1 MSELKVTADH
11 LKRDAY
17 LYVRQST
24 LRQVAEH
31 GESTQRQYGLRN
43 RAIAA
48 GWPIERVHVID
59 RDLGKS
65 GSSTTARDGFQQ
77 LVSEVALGKAGI
89 VMGLEVSRLARN
101 SADWHRLIELCAL
114 TATLI
119 LDEDGIYDPAG
130 FNDRLLLG
138 LKGTMSE
145 AELHI
150 LKARM
155 RGGQLNKARRGEL
168 EMGPPVGLV
177 YRVDGTIGLDPDAQV
192 QSAIRLVFET
202 FERTGSAVQTVRFF
216 REQGLQFP
224 RRLRTG
230 ANKGDLLW
238 APPQHSRI
246 LQVLH
251 NPRYAGTF
259 VYGRTRTRHRPDGRI
274 SVVKVARADWQFVMP
289 GMHQGYIDWERFEAN
304 QRRLADNAGAFGG
317 ERLSGPAREGPALL
331 QGRVLCGLCGE
342 RMGVRYSREHGS
354 TVPTYVCQE
363 TAVRRAGKT
372 CQTVPGKIVDAAVAA
387 LMIEMMTPMTLAV
400 TLEVQRELQMRAHET
415 DTARRQHVERL
426 RYDAEL
432 ARRRYMKVDPDNRL
446 VADTLEAE
454 WNDKLRRH
462 ADAAEDYERRSKQ
475 QAEALTAEAR
485 RRILDL
491 AQQLPRIWQDPRVE
505 SRERKRIVRLL
516 IDDVTLIK
524 SEMITVHV
532 RLSGGAART
541 LMLERPLPI
550 AQIRKFKPE
559 LIAEVDRLLDLHCDR
574 EIAEILNQNGW
585 RTWEAKPFNLKK
597 IAWIRCAYKL
607 SSRHDRLRRRGMLT
621 TREVAAK
628 FGISETAV
636 HEWGRQGLI
645 KKCYTDS
652 LHRGLWEIPPGKTIR
667 RGCGG
672 RGARPA
678 QLTSITAPSR
688 E

>member
-1 MSELKVTADH
+1 MPELKVATDH
-11 LKRDAY
+11 LRRDAY

-31 GESTQRQYGLRN
+31 GESTQRQYALRD

-65 GSSTTARDGFQQ
+65 GSSAAARDGFQQ
-77 LVSEVALGKAGI
+77 LVSEVALGKAGV

-119 LDEDGIYDPAG
+119 LDEDGIYDPAS

-168 EMGPPVGLV
+168 EMCPPVGLV
-177 YRVDGTIGLDPDAQV
+177 YRNDRTIGRDPDVQV
-192 QSAIRLVFET
+192 QNAIRLVFET
-202 FERTGSAVQTVRFF
+202 FARTGSAVQTVRMF
-216 REQGLQFP
+216 REQGLLFP

-230 ANKGDLLW
+230 PNKGDLLW
-238 APPQHSRI
+238 ASPQHARI

-251 NPRYAGTF
+251 NPRYAGAF
-259 VYGRTRTRHRPDGRI
+259 VYGRTRTRHRPDGGS

-304 QRRLADNAGAFGG
+304 QRRLADNARAFGG
-317 ERLSGPAREGPALL
+317 ERRSGPVREGPALL

-342 RMGVRYSREHGS
+342 RMGVRYSQEHGG
-354 TVPTYVCQE
+354 TVPTYVCHE

-372 CQTVPGKIVDAAVAA
+372 CQTIPGKIIDAAIAD
-387 LMIEMMTPMTLAV
+387 LLIEMMTPMTLAV
-400 TLEVQRELQMRAHET
+400 TLEVQRELEARAAET
-415 DTARRQHVERL
+415 DTARRQHVERM
-426 RYDAEL
+426 RYEAEL

-462 ADAAEDYERRSKQ
+462 ADAAEEYERRSKQ
-475 QAEALTAEAR
+475 QAEALSAEAR

-491 AQQLPRIWQDPRVE
+491 AEQLPRIWQDPRVE
-505 SRERKRIVRLL
+505 ARERKRIVRLL

-524 SEMITVHV
+524 SQQIIAHV

-541 LMLERPLPI
+541 LVLERPQPI
-550 AQIRKFKPE
+550 AQIRKFKPD
-559 LIAEVDRLLDLHCDR
+559 LVAEVDRLLDLHCDR

-597 IAWIRCAYKL
+597 IAWIRGAYKL
-607 SSRHDRLRRRGMLT
+607 SSRHHRLRQHGMLT

-628 FGISETAV
+628 FGVSETAV

-645 KKCYTDS
+645 KKCYTDG
-652 LHRGLWEIPPGKTIR
+652 LNRGLWKIPAGKTILKGHGGQ
-667 RGCGG
+667 RGCP
-672 RGARPA
+672 ARVIS
-678 QLTSITAPSR
+678 TTAPSKV
-688 E
+688 